1 MVDAEFVSPADFRS
15 GLLQLGF
22 DVTQEEADTLAGVL
36 ETDENG
42 NINLASLQQPGSPV
56 MEQLAALQDVSAP
69 PEAAP
74 EYYGEAAPEYY
85 GEGEGEGALLAG
97 AIDGIPQTEAA
108 FAALEALER
117 GDEEGLAAAL
127 AMMPPADAEAL
138 QAALAGAPSADPPA
152 PAYADELQQLSM
164 HDVPTA
170 LPMAPASA
178 SSTRGPSPSRRQV
191 SYGSLLDTYP
201 AEKPTGASSHGTSR
215 ATSPLAESASGIL
228 KRRGSGSSAASA
240 NRVSP
245 PQASSSRGGS
255 EMGEGG
261 AAFTAQDVA
270 SMPQLLTQWLMH
282 NRVRVIDC
290 FRTMDAN
297 EDGVI
302 SPEEFAAGIAQMGLA
317 VDPAEVGALFAQ
329 MDVDGSGYLDYQ
341 ELHRLLRV
349 GKAAATSKY
358 LRSAKQHAR
367 KHQVAPRRLD
377 RSPPRLATTLSRR
390 MSGVDTA
397 RAKAGAAEP
406 EPVAV
411 EEELWPASLRAML
424 LRERMRVIDL
434 FRNWEGGGDGEVGH
448 IGVEDFKAGLHVLGL
463 EASRRDIRQLFYAM
477 GAIEATASTS
487 ASASA
492 SASCLGASATS
503 TASRPGGAESAA
515 AADEVQISFREL
527 RRQLRVVAQR
537 GTSHYLRAA
546 AQQGVQLEQQS
557 EPGALLSGVGE
568 LREQQQLL
576 RSDATGGLAGGNG
589 FDEQAF
595 SDELAKS
602 LALLP
607 PGGVA
612 EGVPPAHG
620 TSAWLLN
627 SASVPSLAALSKM
640 GMGSSSN
647 LSGDPD
653 GVVRLGAAASSAK
666 KRALAAAVEA
676 ASATETGQVTLQ
688 AAEMGVQ
695 QWARAHYSSLLGE
708 LRKWE
713 VHTNGEIGFDIFADS
728 LTALG
733 FPAAGQWREL
743 QRLWAS
749 WQPNERGLL
758 HWQRVRAMMTGGR
771 LVKVQHKKHTTA
783 MYFKQPSRAGEGFG
797 NRSSPRFR
805 ADETTLLGPGK
816 YNVGTGDAS
825 VGKRTDS
832 SSNVGRHSG
841 KLHTTAPRFVAAKAS
856 ATPGPGVYRPKYTLT
871 ESRHNL

>member
-1 MVDAEFVSPADFRS
+1 MEAEFVSPADFRT
-15 GLLQLGF
+15 GLLALGF
-22 DVTQEEADTLAGVL
+22 DVTQEESDMLAGVL
-36 ETDENG
+36 QTDENG

-56 MEQLAALQDVSAP
+56 MEQLAALQAWP
-69 PEAAP
+69 APEAAP
-74 EYYGEAAPEYY
+74 EYD
-85 GEGEGEGALLAG
+85 GEGEGEADFEASAPEIL
-97 AIDGIPQTEAA
+97 QTEAA

-127 AMMPPADAEAL
+127 AAMPPADAEAL
-138 QAALAGAPSADPPA
+138 QSALTGAPSADPPA
-152 PAYADELQQLSM
+152 AYESEPELADAQLPM
-164 HDVPTA
+164 HD
-170 LPMAPASA
+170 APARWSAA
-178 SSTRGPSPSRRQV
+178 SSTGGPSSSRRRV
-191 SYGSLLDTYP
+191 SYGSLRDTHP
-201 AEKPTGASSHGTSR
+201 VEKPAGTSSPGTSR
-215 ATSPLAESASGIL
+215 ATSPPRSLTGSVSGIL
-228 KRRGSGSSAASA
+228 KRASPSVVAAD
-240 NRVSP
+240 RVSP
-245 PQASSSRGGS
+245 QRQTSSLGGS

-261 AAFTAQDVA
+261 AAFTAEDVA

-290 FRTMDAN
+290 FRAMDTN
-297 EDGVI
+297 EDGLI
-302 SPEEFAAGIAQMGLA
+302 SPKEFAAGIADIGLA
-317 VDPAEVGALFAQ
+317 ADAAEVGALFAQ
-329 MDVDGSGYLDYQ
+329 MDVDGSGFLDYQ

-349 GKAAATSKY
+349 GKAAETSKY
-358 LRSAKQHAR
+358 LRSANAHAR

-390 MSGVDTA
+390 MSGVDSA
-397 RAKAGAAEP
+397 RRSGGVAEP
-406 EPVAV
+406 EPVGV

-434 FRNWEGGGDGEVGH
+434 FRNWEGGGDGGVGGM

-477 GAIEATASTS
+477 GAEVALGGS
-487 ASASA
+487 APPSQQQQLS
-492 SASCLGASATS
+492 SSPSGASSAMS
-503 TASRPGGAESAA
+503 TASKPTAKGGAGAGP
-515 AADEVQISFREL
+515 AADEVTISFREL

-546 AQQGVQLEQQS
+546 AQQGVQLEAAS

-568 LREQQQLL
+568 LREQQQLQ
-576 RSDATGGLAGGNG
+576 RSDASGLAGAGSGNG
-589 FDEQAF
+589 DGDVNAAA
-595 SDELAKS
+595 DELAKS
-602 LALLP
+602 LALLS

-612 EGVPPAHG
+612 EGIAAG
-620 TSAWLLN
+620 AGAAGAWLS
-627 SASVPSLAALSKM
+627 SASVPSLAAMSKM
-640 GMGSSSN
+640 GMGSSSD
-647 LSGDPD
+647 LSGD

-688 AAEMGVQ
+688 TAEMGVQ

-713 VHTNGEIGFDIFADS
+713 VHAHGEIGFDTFADS
-728 LTALG
+728 LQSLG
-733 FPAAGQWREL
+733 FPTTGQWAEL
-743 QRLWAS
+743 QRVWAS

-816 YNVGTGDAS
+816 YNVGTADAM
-825 VGKRTDS
+825 VGKQTYS
-832 SSNVGRHSG
+832 ASYVGHHSG
-841 KLHTTAPRFVAAKAS
+841 KMLHTAPRFTPFKAS
-856 ATPGPGVYRPKYTLT
+856 ATPGPGVYRPKHTLT